1 MKHTRRLQLT
11 AAISCVLLLA
21 AALVFFYTRGKHP
34 KTVPIDAETAA
45 VYAKYEVQIP
55 GSGTAPVTALDILPL
70 CEEVEQQ
77 NLNGSVLITCASQ
90 ALPGLLPQCQSLD
103 ELYSI
108 RSENYQTLGIVYT
121 AYDGAQVHLTYG
133 ADGLLD
139 KLIYDEA
146 RDIAAYLSR
155 DKQEYYLN
163 FRNGS

>member
-1 MKHTRRLQLT
+1 MRHTRRLRLT
-11 AAISCVLLLA
+11 AAISCMFLLI
-21 AALVFFYTRGKHP
+21 AALAFFYARGKHS

-45 VYAKYEVQIP
+45 AYAKYEVQIP
-55 GSGTAPVTALDILPL
+55 GGGAAPVTALDILPL
-70 CEEVEQQ
+70 CEEVEQRD
-77 NLNGSVLITCASQ
+77 LNGSALITCVSQ
-90 ALPGLLPQCQSLD
+90 ELPGLLPQCRSLD

-108 RSENYQTLGIVYT
+108 RSEDHQTLGIVYT

-139 KLIYDEA
+139 KLIYDET
-146 RDIAAYLSR
+146 RDMAAYLSR

>member
-1 MKHTRRLQLT
+1 MKHTRRLRLT

-45 VYAKYEVQIP
+45 VYAKYGVQIP

-70 CEEVEQQ
+70 CEEVEQR
-77 NLNGSVLITCASQ
+77 A
-90 ALPGLLPQCQSLD
+90 LD